1 MKVYIVIEFHN
12 YQGYDEPFGVFF
24 DKEKAERCA
33 KEMDDGAREAR
44 VHSLSV
50 CLLTAGSGC
59 AILEE

>member
-33 KEMDDGAREAR
+33 KEMDDGARGHRFEVLEREA
-44 VHSLSV
+44 
-50 CLLTAGSGC
+50 
-59 AILEE
+59 E